1 MDKENNEEYRTFDF
15 LINDE
20 DEVMLLL
27 YEQEGEPENA
37 TIELNEEEKSAVL
50 YRNKNDE
57 IMLTD
62 IPENVFDSLQD
73 ADKLMVCELSVEE
86 KEEDT
91 KIVYAYEAEISD

>member
-15 LINDE
+15 LINEE

-27 YEQEGEPENA
+27 YEQEGEPGNA
-37 TIELNEEEKSAVL
+37 AIELNAEDRSAIL
-50 YRNKNDE
+50 YRNDNDE

-73 ADKLMVCELSVEE
+73 ADKLMICELSVEE

-91 KIVYAYEAEISD
+91 KIVYAYEAEIND

>member
-15 LINDE
+15 LINEE

-27 YEQEGEPENA
+27 YEQEGEPGNA
-37 TIELNEEEKSAVL
+37 ATELNAEDKSAIL
-50 YRNKNDE
+50 YRNDNDE

-62 IPENVFDSLQD
+62 IPDNVFDSLQD
-73 ADKLMVCELSVEE
+73 ADKLMICELSVEE

-91 KIVYAYEAEISD
+91 KIVYAYEAEIND

>member
-1 MDKENNEEYRTFDF
+1 MDNENNEEYRTFDF

-27 YEQEGEPENA
+27 YEQEGDPENA
-37 TIELNEEEKSAVL
+37 AIELNEEEKSAVL